1 MRRLSRPV
9 MAGLLLAALVT
20 VLFIVTMVWAVTTV
34 SSRTELNCERIG
46 QLVDTLD
53 TILASGDAQTDKYVQ
68 EGLLTPAQGRRADLY
83 RERQRNVLR
92 GADCPPSAK

>member
-9 MAGLLLAALVT
+9 MAGLLLAAVVT
-20 VLFIVTMVWAVTTV
+20 VLFVVTMVWAVTTV
-34 SSRTELNCERIG
+34 SDRTELNCDRIG

-68 EGLLTPAQGRRADLY
+68 EGLLTPEQGRRADLY
-83 RERQRNVLR
+83 RERQRDVLR
-92 GADCPPSAK
+92 GADCPPSAM